1 MMCRGRICAC
11 AAAALLAYPLMAGT
25 WYADAARP
33 SDDGDG
39 LTPATAKRFIQSAVD
54 LAEASGDAERIVKVA
69 PGVYAEGVQEDATG
83 GKSRVVISKALTLA
97 STGGRDATFID
108 GAPDASDANGLGAAA
123 VRGVFV
129 RGTASGAVIRG
140 FTFRKGATSKGASFS
155 AKAAGGA
162 VAFDGAEDAAV
173 YVKDCAAIDCA
184 ASFGGAFS
192 GVVAIR
198 SLAKRCRNDGS
209 GGRGSALYGC
219 KAYCCVFDACG
230 SPTGYGEYILR
241 GNGPYVNC
249 TAVGSSGSLLRT
261 SKNQRVYNTLSCL
274 ATRQEFDSASTGGD
288 YAIMGYVQGTNA
300 FAHVRLVNGATQ
312 LLDLLLS
319 PLTGDYRPVQG
330 GPADGFGDPQYC
342 GLGWIP
348 EADRGLDYNGAP
360 FDVSGGAGSIHCGA
374 VQTAAAA
381 QGGAVVWPRVL
392 PTTGGDAV
400 QQNVHARTN
409 AWPGQVWIPVA
420 ADVFAVTN
428 GLPGV
433 PARFPSAG
441 GFWQTIPESERL
453 TLVPVPATAQLAVGP
468 GEAYA
473 DIQAAVDAAS
483 GAADA
488 FTVITVAPG
497 TYGPVSVSGKNVFI
511 RSSGGKAVTAIRGV
525 KDADAADG
533 NAGCGP
539 AAKRC
544 VTITPGDRL
553 VALVGFT
560 LAGGA
565 TGVWDGATGTET
577 SGESW
582 GDAAKAGG
590 FFVAADKAQGFDM
603 TRVQLLDSD
612 VVDCAGGN
620 AAAVWGGWL
629 QRCAI
634 RGSAQPKYGNAV
646 VRQAILSSCLL
657 TENAFENNQILA
669 NGTEANAC
677 TILASAQGAAKAVAS
692 VTSYL
697 QGMVVC
703 GGRID
708 KATPTVGSV
717 FFGSVGEI
725 AVTSGYVTDDPL
737 LANPARGVFT
747 PLAGSSAVGRWDV
760 AQKAAGHLQP
770 PWKRLVDDFEGRPM
784 SVVDGRAT
792 AGAFQSLYRPKA
804 VYVDAARPDDGG
816 DGLTPATAKR
826 TLAEAGALAAC
837 GDTIHVAAGV
847 YADGTMEQTAA
858 VRAGTAPFAVAA
870 RVVVPARAA
879 LVGAGAATT
888 TVRGGYAAEGAGAL
902 VRCVVLGA
910 GAQLRGVTVSG
921 GLCQTAGDET
931 DDGSAAGVLADATA
945 VVEDCVVENCRSR
958 QYGAAV
964 GGTFR
969 RCVFRGNWAMGEA
982 CSVGSLREAENCLF
996 AGNRGD
1002 SLLWGYERI
1011 DNCTFLYDNVK
1022 VNGRRISTFGAA
1034 APGAV
1039 VRNSALILSPTS
1051 PTPMPALVNCLLPK
1065 IGATT
1070 WRWAATNGVNATDCL
1085 LEKDVEVPEAWA
1097 AGWDGRPGATFA
1109 GIDGGANAAAPPGT
1123 DLAGAQRIQ
1132 NGTVD
1137 VGCYERDWLAAYTAA
1152 FARRGVA
1159 TVTATEGAVYAR
1171 ADGTLVLAP
1180 GGRLTAVVDVTADA
1194 ACAVSAVVTGGALSV
1209 SVNGVLKGTLT
1220 AAEARL
1226 LVGRL
1231 VAGDVLTL
1239 ALDGGAAEAP
1249 FLWLVRGGCLII
1261 R

>member
-1 MMCRGRICAC
+1 MRALVYAAC
-11 AAAALLAYPLMAGT
+11 AAFVLSLAALFLPRAKKPLPGEK
-25 WYADAARP
+25 
-33 SDDGDG
+33 
-39 LTPATAKRFIQSAVD
+39 TPAPAW
-54 LAEASGDAERIVKVA
+54 LASLTGVFMAAGVPLFALERLASGLSADPAFL
-69 PGVYAEGVQEDATG
+69 PGV
-83 GKSRVVISKALTLA
+83 
-97 STGGRDATFID
+97 
-108 GAPDASDANGLGAAA
+108 
-123 VRGVFV
+123 
-129 RGTASGAVIRG
+129 
-140 FTFRKGATSKGASFS
+140 
-155 AKAAGGA
+155 
-162 VAFDGAEDAAV
+162 
-173 YVKDCAAIDCA
+173 
-184 ASFGGAFS
+184 SFGP
-192 GVVAIR
+192 
-198 SLAKRCRNDGS
+198 L
-209 GGRGSALYGC
+209 
-219 KAYCCVFDACG
+219 
-230 SPTGYGEYILR
+230 PW
-241 GNGPYVNC
+241 
-249 TAVGSSGSLLRT
+249 
-261 SKNQRVYNTLSCL
+261 
-274 ATRQEFDSASTGGD
+274 
-288 YAIMGYVQGTNA
+288 A
-300 FAHVRLVNGATQ
+300 FAAL
-312 LLDLLLS
+312 
-319 PLTGDYRPVQG
+319 
-330 GPADGFGDPQYC
+330 
-342 GLGWIP
+342 
-348 EADRGLDYNGAP
+348 
-360 FDVSGGAGSIHCGA
+360 
-374 VQTAAAA
+374 AAAA
-381 QGGAVVWPRVL
+381 FCLMG
-392 PTTGGDAV
+392 
-400 QQNVHARTN
+400 
-409 AWPGQVWIPVA
+409 
-420 ADVFAVTN
+420 
-428 GLPGV
+428 
-433 PARFPSAG
+433 
-441 GFWQTIPESERL
+441 
-453 TLVPVPATAQLAVGP
+453 
-468 GEAYA
+468 
-473 DIQAAVDAAS
+473 
-483 GAADA
+483 
-488 FTVITVAPG
+488 
-497 TYGPVSVSGKNVFI
+497 
-511 RSSGGKAVTAIRGV
+511 
-525 KDADAADG
+525 
-533 NAGCGP
+533 
-539 AAKRC
+539 AKRP
-544 VTITPGDRL
+544 VWL
-553 VALVGFT
+553 
-560 LAGGA
+560 GA
-565 TGVWDGATGTET
+565 
-577 SGESW
+577 
-582 GDAAKAGG
+582 
-590 FFVAADKAQGFDM
+590 
-603 TRVQLLDSD
+603 
-612 VVDCAGGN
+612 CA
-620 AAAVWGGWL
+620 WL
-629 QRCAI
+629 
-634 RGSAQPKYGNAV
+634 S
-646 VRQAILSSCLL
+646 
-657 TENAFENNQILA
+657 
-669 NGTEANAC
+669 
-677 TILASAQGAAKAVAS
+677 
-692 VTSYL
+692 
-697 QGMVVC
+697 
-703 GGRID
+703 
-708 KATPTVGSV
+708 
-717 FFGSVGEI
+717 
-725 AVTSGYVTDDPL
+725 
-737 LANPARGVFT
+737 
-747 PLAGSSAVGRWDV
+747 
-760 AQKAAGHLQP
+760 
-770 PWKRLVDDFEGRPM
+770 
-784 SVVDGRAT
+784 
-792 AGAFQSLYRPKA
+792 
-804 VYVDAARPDDGG
+804 
-816 DGLTPATAKR
+816 
-826 TLAEAGALAAC
+826 
-837 GDTIHVAAGV
+837 
-847 YADGTMEQTAA
+847 
-858 VRAGTAPFAVAA
+858 
-870 RVVVPARAA
+870 